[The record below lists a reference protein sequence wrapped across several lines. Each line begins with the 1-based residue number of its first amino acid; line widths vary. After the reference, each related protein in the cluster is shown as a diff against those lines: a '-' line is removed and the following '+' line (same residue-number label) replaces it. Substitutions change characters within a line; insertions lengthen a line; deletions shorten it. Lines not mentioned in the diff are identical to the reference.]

1 MIAHYN
7 AYLSSNLIEAKAKYD
22 GVATGAVDTP
32 SQKEVAQ
39 AAIDANFS
47 DMIGKVYVKHHFS
60 EESKANILSMVQ
72 EIKATYAERIKA
84 VQWMSEETKMRALK
98 N

>member
-1 MIAHYN
+1 
-7 AYLSSNLIEAKAKYD
+7 
-22 GVATGAVDTP
+22 
-32 SQKEVAQ
+32 
-39 AAIDANFS
+39 
-47 DMIGKVYVKHHFS
+47 MIGKVYVKHHFS

-98 N
+98 TRYIGC